1 MGGGKPISLNVTN
14 FGQLINNGKIELQDN
29 TAISLPSV
37 SLNSTTDSSQWN
49 QTISNLSDVALD
61 NTNGIITFHAGSS
74 INNIENDQNQYP
86 IIQGGIVN
94 INISDFLDL
103 SNGIITTKESN
114 PHLNINSSFYDVNV
128 NLNINIDT
136 IPCFNS
142 ADFNLTE
149 PIFKNMKFFSDI
161 KDDTGNTTE
170 TRHSISVIRAIQL
183 ITNESNKNIY
193 NTEKDIISFVKIN
206 NTENIL
212 KLFYNENDISSFG
225 YNSPLIIQQN
235 EISIYNLL
243 NKPADYIDEYDDEKE
258 YTLDLFSFTVIN
270 NTIDYDKLTNSIP
283 NNIQFVINNDYT
295 GNKDLKLLPKSGS
308 TALDIGQAFN
318 KYPGIISFD
327 TSIQILNFNN
337 NSEETYKY
345 IIKAN
350 DGMKIITK
358 GNITLIFANDET
370 LKLEQLFN
378 NSTSKSTLK
387 LIKQGTSKLIIKT
400 KDFNVTKDSIIMVQ
414 QPIGINLVSNLQ

>member
-61 NTNGIITFHAGSS
+61 NTNGTITFHAGSS
-74 INNIENDQNQYP
+74 INNIEHDQNKYP

-103 SNGIITTKESN
+103 SNGIITTKEGN
-114 PHLNINSSFYDVNV
+114 PHLNINSSFYNV

-136 IPCFNS
+136 IPYFNS

-170 TRHSISVIRAIQL
+170 TRHSILVIPSAIQL

-193 NTEKDIISFVKIN
+193 NIEKDIISLVKIN

-212 KLFYNENDISSFG
+212 KLFYNESDISSFG
-225 YNSPLIIQQN
+225 DNSPLIIQQN

-243 NKPADYIDEYDDEKE
+243 NKPADYIEEYDDAKE

-327 TSIQILNFNN
+327 TSIQTLNFNN
-337 NSEETYKY
+337 NSEETYEY

-358 GNITLIFANDET
+358 GNITLIFANNET

>member
-1 MGGGKPISLNVTN
+1 
-14 FGQLINNGKIELQDN
+14 
-29 TAISLPSV
+29 
-37 SLNSTTDSSQWN
+37 
-49 QTISNLSDVALD
+49 
-61 NTNGIITFHAGSS
+61 
-74 INNIENDQNQYP
+74 
-86 IIQGGIVN
+86 
-94 INISDFLDL
+94 
-103 SNGIITTKESN
+103 
-114 PHLNINSSFYDVNV
+114 
-128 NLNINIDT
+128 
-136 IPCFNS
+136 
-142 ADFNLTE
+142 
-149 PIFKNMKFFSDI
+149 MKFFSDI

-170 TRHSISVIRAIQL
+170 TRHSILVIPSAIQL
-183 ITNESNKNIY
+183 ITNESNKNNY
-193 NTEKDIISFVKIN
+193 NIEKDIISLVKIN

-212 KLFYNENDISSFG
+212 KLFYNESDISSFG
-225 YNSPLIIQQN
+225 DNSPLIIQQN

-243 NKPADYIDEYDDEKE
+243 NKPADYIEEYDDAKE

-327 TSIQILNFNN
+327 TSIQTLNFNN
-337 NSEETYKY
+337 NSEETYEY

-358 GNITLIFANDET
+358 GNITLIFANNET

>member
-1 MGGGKPISLNVTN
+1 MIHYLELVEHIIDEQTSGIGLKNILIVVFVSIVVILIPGLMISKKKKQVETRRVLLYFFLFFYLGIMFLIALFRRKPVIDDYNIVTYFD
-14 FGQLINNGKIELQDN
+14 FGAFG
-29 TAISLPSV
+29 
-37 SLNSTTDSSQWN
+37 
-49 QTISNLSDVALD
+49 
-61 NTNGIITFHAGSS
+61 NGI
-74 INNIENDQNQYP
+74 
-86 IIQGGIVN
+86 
-94 INISDFLDL
+94 
-103 SNGIITTKESN
+103 
-114 PHLNINSSFYDVNV
+114 
-128 NLNINIDT
+128 
-136 IPCFNS
+136 
-142 ADFNLTE
+142 
-149 PIFKNMKFFSDI
+149 FKLRQ
-161 KDDTGNTTE
+161 T
-170 TRHSISVIRAIQL
+170 
-183 ITNESNKNIY
+183 
-193 NTEKDIISFVKIN
+193 
-206 NTENIL
+206 
-212 KLFYNENDISSFG
+212 
-225 YNSPLIIQQN
+225 
-235 EISIYNLL
+235 IYNLL